1 MMVCAEAR
9 WRAKARRQPPQRP
22 PSLAPVQ
29 VVASAAVGASS
40 PVDFPLFP
48 YHDGTYATDIPAAVL
63 DAANPGSLL
72 RWRVRADAGG
82 TSNTTAWRGAALD
95 ANATEFGGLPV
106 LDWWSPNPDAAASAG
121 GANGTEW
128 LLWHGIPFRASIKRK
143 GTTSLS
149 WPKAK
154 LAVKLEDGVRLPLFA
169 GAGDADTG
177 TPSDHAVRAFDLN
190 SLWWEPGENSY
201 VREYASFAAARAAGV
216 VAPACRHVVVRLNG
230 AFHGLYTLN
239 ERQDEAWLKR
249 VGLAD
254 RGTLWKPKDGAWAN
268 LRPDAPGYAYPIVW
282 DAVAGPADVN
292 SVARLATDLAGRG
305 AGRGARA
312 AALAGDGGSLAATI
326 NYLAVMAA
334 LLTQDRCT
342 KNYYLLLDKGG
353 ASWRLLPGDSKSA
366 MGADSGLGGAPAK
379 DYAIEHGDQWASPLY
394 CDANHPQDVE
404 ASAREPWSK
413 LVAAPLSGRRRALA
427 EAPPV
432 AGHRRA
438 LFQAPA
444 TPKRF
449 STYTNASAGCD
460 AAFTGAPGGAQG
472 TFNWGVDAI
481 LRCPPLR
488 SAYLRRLATV
498 VTLLHGDGG
507 GGNSTGVLRE
517 IVEAATARVAA
528 AAAVDNDA
536 WRGGDP
542 ARGAAQL
549 LDEQMPRRARALRER
564 YGLEG
569 GSLARMVPPPQAADG
584 AVGAVWDPA
593 SNCVILSSPSGDA
606 VDVSG
611 WRVAGPATAAL
622 PPGTVVP
629 PGGAVAVGRDPG
641 KAKAPQGGPVLG
653 FEVEDVGGVGGGP
666 AVVSRPA

>member
-1 MMVCAEAR
+1 LTASLALGHDSEVVPLRLIEAR
-9 WRAKARRQPPQRP
+9 KGMPCQRSHSVP
-22 PSLAPVQ
+22 LAP
-29 VVASAAVGASS
+29 
-40 PVDFPLFP
+40 
-48 YHDGTYATDIPAAVL
+48 PA
-63 DAANPGSLL
+63 
-72 RWRVRADAGG
+72 
-82 TSNTTAWRGAALD
+82 
-95 ANATEFGGLPV
+95 
-106 LDWWSPNPDAAASAG
+106 
-121 GANGTEW
+121 
-128 LLWHGIPFRASIKRK
+128 
-143 GTTSLS
+143 
-149 WPKAK
+149 
-154 LAVKLEDGVRLPLFA
+154 
-169 GAGDADTG
+169 
-177 TPSDHAVRAFDLN
+177 
-190 SLWWEPGENSY
+190 
-201 VREYASFAAARAAGV
+201 
-216 VAPACRHVVVRLNG
+216 
-230 AFHGLYTLN
+230 
-239 ERQDEAWLKR
+239 
-249 VGLAD
+249 
-254 RGTLWKPKDGAWAN
+254 
-268 LRPDAPGYAYPIVW
+268 
-282 DAVAGPADVN
+282 
-292 SVARLATDLAGRG
+292 
-305 AGRGARA
+305 
-312 AALAGDGGSLAATI
+312 LAATI

-536 WRGGDP
+536 WRGVAP
-542 ARGAAQL
+542 ARRCPATGRANAAPGAGAA
-549 LDEQMPRRARALRER
+549 
-564 YGLEG
+564 G
-569 GSLARMVPPPQAADG
+569 
-584 AVGAVWDPA
+584 
-593 SNCVILSSPSGDA
+593 
-606 VDVSG
+606 
-611 WRVAGPATAAL
+611 
-622 PPGTVVP
+622 
-629 PGGAVAVGRDPG
+629 
-641 KAKAPQGGPVLG
+641 
-653 FEVEDVGGVGGGP
+653 EVR
-666 AVVSRPA
+666 S